1 MGALDQRLIDELQQA
16 VRDSDRALQPLG
28 RPLGDAYQY
37 WPPATPE
44 QLAESQ
50 RRLGFQLPS
59 ALRQLYTQVANGG
72 FGPAYG
78 VLGLVGGAPD
88 EMDETAVDSYLG
100 RRGEP
105 WPWPKY
111 LLPFCN
117 WGCLIYSCVD
127 CRPDTDTVQ
136 VIRLDP
142 NGIDDDDP
150 ATLAAA
156 FRDEG
161 YTLDGWLQ
169 AWLDGGD
176 EAMFYL
182 GDQPGTGHQHAVAK
196 LLSTLTDRPATP

>member
-1 MGALDQRLIDELQQA
+1 MGALDQRLVNELQQA
-16 VRDSDRALQPLG
+16 VRDPDRALRPLG
-28 RPLGDAYQY
+28 RPLGDAYRY

-50 RRLGFQLPS
+50 GRLGFQLPH
-59 ALRQLYTQVANGG
+59 AVRQLYTQVANGG

-100 RRGEP
+100 RRQEP

-127 CRPDTDTVQ
+127 CRPDSDTVR
-136 VIRLDP
+136 VIRVDP

-182 GDQPGTGHQHAVAK
+182 GEQPGTGQQHAVAK